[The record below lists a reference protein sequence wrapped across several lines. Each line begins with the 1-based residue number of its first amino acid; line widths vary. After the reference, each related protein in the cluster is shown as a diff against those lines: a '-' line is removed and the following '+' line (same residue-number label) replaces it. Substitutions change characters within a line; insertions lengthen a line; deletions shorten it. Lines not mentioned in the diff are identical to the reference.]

1 MIIHR
6 SLVKEVLRISLVVT
20 VIVVSIFLVLRV
32 MGFLSQAA
40 RGIIPVDAVLI
51 LVMLKMVAYLDV
63 MLPLMFYIAILMV
76 MGRWYK
82 EHEMAILSSAGL
94 SLLDLLKPLLFLVL
108 IVASLVA
115 TFSFW
120 VTPLSLAKGYK
131 IENDYRQRNDITG
144 VIPGVFVESKTG
156 NAVYFVEKYNKK
168 EGIYE
173 GVFLY
178 KNSFNREGVVVADR
192 AIQVLDQETGDEFL
206 VLLDGS
212 RYEGEPGT
220 PEYRVIDFERYALR
234 IETKQKPLSILPVR
248 ARTNVEISSSD
259 NPRMRGE
266 WYWRIA
272 KVFLVPILAIFALAL
287 SYVDSR
293 GGKSGGIIIAFVV
306 YFVYSNVLNYTVA
319 LVQKG
324 QMQSP
329 ILIWLTH
336 VAFALLA
343 MFFLYRRNQNL
354 SLFPNIFAMRRKR
367 AKRRFVATEQS

>member
-6 SLVKEVLRISLVVT
+6 SLIQEVLRTSLVVT

-40 RGIIPVDAVLI
+40 EGIIPVDSVLI
-51 LVMLKMVAYLDV
+51 LVSLKMVAYLDV

-94 SLLDLLKPLLFLVL
+94 SLLDLLKPLFFLVL

-115 TFSFW
+115 LFSFW
-120 VTPLSLAKGYK
+120 LTPLSLAKGYQ
-131 IENDYRQRNDITG
+131 IENEYRQRNDIAG
-144 VIPGVFVESKTG
+144 VIPGIFIESKTG
-156 NAVYFVEKYNKK
+156 NAVYFVEKYNK
-168 EGIYE
+168 EVGQYE
-173 GVFLY
+173 NVFLY
-178 KNSFNREGVVVADR
+178 KNAFNREGVVVADR
-192 AIQVLDQETGDEFL
+192 ATQVLDQETGDEFL

-234 IETKQKPLSILPVR
+234 IETKQKPLSSLPIR
-248 ARTNVEISSSD
+248 ARNNAEISSSD
-259 NPRMRGE
+259 NPRMKGE

-272 KVFLVPILAIFALAL
+272 KVFLVPILAVFALAL

-293 GGKSGGIIIAFVV
+293 GGKSGGMVIAFVV
-306 YFVYSNVLNYTVA
+306 YFVYSNLLNYTVA

-324 QMQSP
+324 QAQTP
-329 ILIWLTH
+329 FLIWLTH

-354 SLFPNIFAMRRKR
+354 TLIPNLFSFKSNRL
-367 AKRRFVATEQS
+367 KRRREAT

>member
-6 SLVKEVLRISLVVT
+6 SLIKEVLRTSLVVT
-20 VIVVSIFLVLRV
+20 VIVISIFLVLRV

-40 RGIIPVDAVLI
+40 EGIIPVDSVLI
-51 LVMLKMVAYLDV
+51 LVSLKMIAYLDV

-82 EHEMAILSSAGL
+82 EHEMAILSSSGL
-94 SLLDLLKPLLFLVL
+94 SLVDLLKPLLLL
-108 IVASLVA
+108 IIIVASLVA
-115 TFSFW
+115 LFSFW
-120 VTPLSLAKGYK
+120 LTPLSLAKGYQ
-131 IENDYRQRNDITG
+131 IENEYRQRNDITG
-144 VIPGVFVESKTG
+144 VIPGIFVESKTG
-156 NAVYFVEKYNKK
+156 NAVYFVEKYNK
-168 EGIYE
+168 EAGEYE
-173 GVFLY
+173 NVFLY
-178 KNSFNREGVVVADR
+178 KNSFNREGVVVAER
-192 AIQVLDQETGDEFL
+192 ATQVLDQETGDEFL

-234 IETKQKPLSILPVR
+234 IETKQKPLTALPVR
-248 ARTNVEISSSD
+248 ARANAEISQSD
-259 NPRMRGE
+259 DPRMKSE

-272 KVFLVPILAIFALAL
+272 KVFLVPILAVFALAL

-293 GGKSGGIIIAFVV
+293 GGKSSGMFVAFVI
-306 YFVYSNVLNYTVA
+306 YFVYSNILNYMVA

-324 QMQSP
+324 QVQTP

-336 VAFALLA
+336 VIFAFLA

-354 SLFPNIFAMRRKR
+354 NLFPSLFSLGIRLPRRK
-367 AKRRFVATEQS
+367 KMSS